1 MLSVITKRLIYS
13 YSMVAEI
20 CRYSVSGN
28 KNLSADTPVF
38 NQSEFRIWF
47 GLVCAWRNPTWK
59 FLSGLEKVIYQMK
72 KIGFRLQ
79 RFTSESEVVAALSVQ
94 GGLVKNKMKGGPLNK
109 MTIYI
114 SLRRRTVQLR
124 THCIVAHASPWKAKV
139 YNEV

>member
-1 MLSVITKRLIYS
+1 
-13 YSMVAEI
+13 MVAEI

-72 KIGFRLQ
+72 KSQ
-79 RFTSESEVVAALSVQ
+79 NCAEAAIASVQ
-94 GGLVKNKMKGGPLNK
+94 PSYVLFGG
-109 MTIYI
+109 
-114 SLRRRTVQLR
+114 TVPPNSF
-124 THCIVAHASPWKAKV
+124 SPV
-139 YNEV
+139 